1 MNKVI
6 MIGRIASEPE
16 MKTTAGGVARCS
28 FRLAVARRFKNAE
41 GKHESDFFAVLCWRN
56 TADFVW
62 RYFAKGDAIAVE
74 GSLQT
79 RSYEAQD
86 GTKRYVTEINAEHV
100 EFVGNRE
107 ARQNQ
112 EQPDKQ
118 PAQDGFTEVEDE
130 QLPF

>member
-6 MIGRIASEPE
+6 MIGRIASDPE
-16 MKTTAGGVARCS
+16 MKTTAGGVSRCT
-28 FRLAVARRFKNAE
+28 FRLAVARRFKNAD
-41 GKHESDFFAVLCWRN
+41 GKHESDFFNASCWRN
-56 TADFVW
+56 TAEFVC
-62 RYFAKGDAIAVE
+62 RYFSKGDAIAVE

-79 RSYEAQD
+79 RTYDAQD

-112 EQPDKQ
+112 EQPDEQ

>member
-1 MNKVI
+1 MNNVI
-6 MIGRIASEPE
+6 MVGRIATDLE

-28 FRLAVARRFKNAE
+28 FRLAVARRFKNSD
-41 GKHESDFFAVLCWRN
+41 GKHESDFFNVSCWRN
-56 TADFVW
+56 TADFVC
-62 RYFAKGDAIAVE
+62 RYFKKGYAIAIE

-112 EQPDKQ
+112 DQPEET
-118 PAQDGFTEVEDE
+118 AHDGFVEVDDSE
-130 QLPF
+130 LPF

>member
-6 MIGRIASEPE
+6 MVGRIATEPE

-28 FRLAVARRFKNAE
+28 FRIAVARRFKNSE
-41 GKHESDFFAVLCWRN
+41 GKKESDFFSVLCWRQ
-56 TADFVW
+56 TADFVF

-79 RSYEAQD
+79 RTYDAQD
-86 GTKRYVTEINAEHV
+86 GTKRYVTEINAEHA

-107 ARQNQ
+107 SRQNQ
-112 EQPDKQ
+112 VQPEEQTQGGFVEVD
-118 PAQDGFTEVEDE
+118 DGE
-130 QLPF
+130 LPF

>member
-6 MIGRIASEPE
+6 MVGRIATDPE
-16 MKTTAGGVARCS
+16 IKTTAGGVARCT
-28 FRLAVARRFKNAE
+28 FRLAVARRFKNAD
-41 GKHESDFFAVLCWRN
+41 GKHESDFFNASCWRN
-56 TADFVW
+56 TAEFVFM
-62 RYFAKGDAIAVE
+62 YFAKGDAIAVE

-112 EQPDKQ
+112 EQPGEQ
-118 PAQDGFTEVEDE
+118 PAQDGFTEAKDE

>member
-6 MIGRIASEPE
+6 MVGRIATDPE
-16 MKTTAGGVARCS
+16 MRTTAGGVARCS
-28 FRLAVARRFKNAE
+28 FRLAVARRFKNVE

-74 GSLQT
+74 CSLQT
-79 RSYEAQD
+79 RSYKAQD
-86 GTKRYVTEINAEHV
+86 GTKRYVAEINAEHV

-112 EQPDKQ
+112 EQPDEQ

>member
-6 MIGRIASEPE
+6 MVGRIATDPE
-16 MKTTAGGVARCS
+16 MKTTAGGVARCA
-28 FRLAVARRFKNAE
+28 FRLAVARRFKNAAGQYE
-41 GKHESDFFAVLCWRN
+41 PDFFNVSCWRQ
-56 TADFVW
+56 TADFVS
-62 RYFAKGDAIAVE
+62 RHFAKGDAIAID

-79 RSYEAQD
+79 RTYDAQD

-112 EQPDKQ
+112 GHPEE
-118 PAQDGFTEVEDE
+118 PAQDGFVEVDDGE
-130 QLPF
+130 LPF

>member
-6 MIGRIASEPE
+6 MVGRIATDPE

-28 FRLAVARRFKNAE
+28 FRMAVARRFKNAD
-41 GKHESDFFAVLCWRN
+41 GKHESDFFNVSCWRN
-56 TADFVW
+56 TADFVF

-74 GSLQT
+74 GNLQT
-79 RSYEAQD
+79 RTYDAQD

-107 ARQNQ
+107 SRQNQ
-112 EQPDKQ
+112 VQPEEQTQ
-118 PAQDGFTEVEDE
+118 VGFVEVYDGE
-130 QLPF
+130 LPL

>member
-6 MIGRIASEPE
+6 MVGRIATDPE
-16 MKTTAGGVARCS
+16 MKTTAGGVARCA
-28 FRLAVARRFKNAE
+28 FRLAVARRFKNAA
-41 GKHESDFFAVLCWRN
+41 GQYESDFFNVSCWRN

-62 RYFAKGDAIAVE
+62 RHFSKGDAIAID

-79 RSYEAQD
+79 RSYDAQD

-112 EQPDKQ
+112 GQPEE

>member
-1 MNKVI
+1 MNNVI
-6 MIGRIASEPE
+6 MVGRIATDLE

-28 FRLAVARRFKNAE
+28 FRLAVARRFKNSD
-41 GKHESDFFAVLCWRN
+41 GKHESDFFNVSCWRN
-56 TADFVW
+56 TADFVC
-62 RYFAKGDAIAVE
+62 RYFKKGYAIAIE

-79 RSYEAQD
+79 MSYEAQD

-112 EQPDKQ
+112 DQPEET
-118 PAQDGFTEVEDE
+118 AHDGFVEVDDSE
-130 QLPF
+130 LPF